1 MRRSLGLVLLVPA
14 AAAGIALTGCGGGSG
29 SGGTPTAVRYT
40 SAQKLV
46 AALNQGGMPCT
57 GAFYSKSSSTNGVSS
72 AASCSFKGTVQVV
85 EVFSGTVTTK
95 MVLQATASSG
105 REQIWSDVGPNWLIE
120 TSKATAQLAHKAIGG
135 RVVAG
140 PWHQPG

>member
-1 MRRSLGLVLLVPA
+1 MRRSLGLVLLMPA
-14 AAAGIALTGCGGGSG
+14 AAAGIALAGCGGGSG
-29 SGGTPTAVRYT
+29 TGTPTAVRYT

-46 AALNQGGMPCT
+46 AALDHGGMPCT
-57 GAFYSKSSSTNGVSS
+57 GAFYSKSSSTQDVSS
-72 AASCSFKGTVQVV
+72 AASCSFKGAVQLID
-85 EVFSGTVTTK
+85 VFSGTVTTK

-105 REQIWSDVGPNWLIE
+105 TEQIWSDVGPNWLIE

-140 PWHQPG
+140 PWHQHS